1 MTIGPLS
8 ENAYELSMP
17 GIASLDFRARQIFS
31 DVMGRLTRTKCV
43 SGLLI
48 NHPLQ
53 QVFVG
58 VAEIDRRDRSH
69 GPGFRHRAL
78 DDLDSLGL

>member
-8 ENAYELSMP
+8 ENSYELSML

-31 DVMGRLTRTKCV
+31 DVMGRFTRTKCV

-58 VAEIDRRDRSH
+58 VAGVEAYGRDVLAS
-69 GPGFRHRAL
+69 PA
-78 DDLDSLGL
+78 SAWAWA